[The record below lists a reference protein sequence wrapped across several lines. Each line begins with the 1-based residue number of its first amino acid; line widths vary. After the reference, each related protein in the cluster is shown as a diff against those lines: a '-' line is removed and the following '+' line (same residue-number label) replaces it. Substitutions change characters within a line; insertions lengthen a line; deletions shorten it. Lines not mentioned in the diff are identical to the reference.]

1 MTAPRLLG
9 LFLMAAL
16 IAALAAVTAA
26 PAQVKLPIQ
35 IKPGFPPTGP
45 AMPKAPP
52 TIPSTP
58 VPKTPTPSPGTPS
71 SPSGFPSI
79 PSVSGP
85 AGPAAK
91 KDDAKWPKEINGK
104 TVETVVKEMR
114 SASDPA
120 VREAAVRTLPLF
132 GPKGREFG
140 GNELVEAMTRDS
152 DWNVRLAALSVSPT
166 VLFGFATSQD
176 APLAGG
182 VSAIMS
188 MLSSEHMHVRFDA
201 VGAANAFGVYM
212 RNATSGKVVT
222 VLTSRARESTSWQ
235 MRRAAAAALGSVG
248 QGVQR
253 SEAPD
258 DREPPD
264 QQTVGALLD
273 ILRQDN
279 CAMVRREAVM
289 SLIALGTV
297 SAAQQKKWRADLD
310 SVLAREKDKSVL
322 LWTRTC
328 ILENDPNGVKGNE
341 QHLDAVAKVLQAPE
355 TAGKVEACQAIAIIG
370 EDAKSKL
377 QDLIDLM
384 NNPKEEPVV
393 VVAAIAAVSTMKSQ
407 AKISLPIVDRFKFS
421 PNEDIRRMANEASDI
436 LSGRKKV

>member
-1 MTAPRLLG
+1 MTAPRLLA
-9 LFLMAAL
+9 LFLTAGL
-16 IAALAAVTAA
+16 LAVTAA

-45 AMPKAPP
+45 AMPVPKTP
-52 TIPSTP
+52 TPIPSTP
-58 VPKTPTPSPGTPS
+58 VPKTPTPSPGAPS
-71 SPSGFPSI
+71 TPSGFPSI

-85 AGPAAK
+85 AGAAGPK

-104 TVETVVKEMR
+104 TVEVVVKEMR

-140 GNELVEAMTRDS
+140 GSELVEAMTRDV
-152 DWNVRLAALSVSPT
+152 DWNVKLAALSVAPT

-182 VSAIMS
+182 VNAIMS

-201 VGAANAFGVYM
+201 VAAANAFGVYM
-212 RNATSGKVVT
+212 RTATFGKVVT
-222 VLTSRARESTSWQ
+222 VLTNRAKESTSWQ

-248 QGVQR
+248 LGIQR
-253 SEAPD
+253 SED
-258 DREPPD
+258 EREPPD
-264 QQTVGALLD
+264 QPTVIALLD

-279 CAMVRREAVM
+279 CSIVRREAVM
-289 SLIALGTV
+289 SLIALGPV

-310 SVLAREKDKSVL
+310 SVLTREKDKSVL

-341 QHLDAVAKVLQAPE
+341 AMLDAVAKVLQPPE
-355 TAGKVEACQAIAIIG
+355 TTLGKLEACQALGLIG
-370 EDAKSKL
+370 DDAKSKL
-377 QDLIDLM
+377 DDLLNLI

-393 VVAAIAAVSTMKSQ
+393 VAAAVAAVSTMKSQ
-407 AKISLPIVDRFKFS
+407 AKITLPIVDKLKFGHPS
-421 PNEDIRRMANEASDI
+421 EDVRKVAQEASDI
-436 LSGRKKV
+436 LSGRKKG